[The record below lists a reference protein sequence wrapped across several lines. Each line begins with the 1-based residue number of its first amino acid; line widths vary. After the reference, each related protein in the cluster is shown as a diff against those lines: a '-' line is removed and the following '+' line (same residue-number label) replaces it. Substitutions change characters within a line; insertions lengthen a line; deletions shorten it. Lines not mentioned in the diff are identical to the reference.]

1 MASHKNSSF
10 GFSLVELMVGLAAG
24 LIVTTALVA
33 FAFSSMKSNGEYV
46 QSTRLTQELR
56 NTMDLVSRELR
67 RAGYDQ
73 DALKYLASGNGSP
86 FSRLE
91 LDNANTNP
99 AGTFSCV
106 VYSYDRAETTSG
118 GDGLR
123 ETANGEIRA
132 IRWFSRTI
140 DGEPVGV
147 IEYAVSKDTFGVDCD
162 GDSPDYSKYPVACDA
177 DSNWC
182 ALSDPRR
189 LNVTTFAI
197 GDNRSVVEGVQVR
210 DLDVSIVGGIIGDDV
225 TSREIKSKIRVRS
238 DCYDPSIAN
247 CSDNPSP

>member
-10 GFSLVELMVGLAAG
+10 GFSLVELMIGLAAG
-24 LIVTTALVA
+24 LIVSTALVA

-73 DALKYLASGNGSP
+73 DALKYLASGDASP

-91 LDNANTNP
+91 LGNANVNP

-106 VYSYDRAETTSG
+106 VYSYDRAEGSDG
-118 GDGLR
+118 ENGLR
-123 ETANGEIRA
+123 DTANGEIRA
-132 IRWFSRTI
+132 MRWFSRTVN
-140 DGEPVGV
+140 GEAVGV
-147 IEYAVSKDTFGVDCD
+147 IEYAVSADANGVECD
-162 GDSPDYSKYPVACDA
+162 GASPDYTKYPVACDA
-177 DSNWC
+177 VSNWC
-182 ALSDPRR
+182 ALSDPRL

-197 GDNRSVVEGVQVR
+197 TDNRSVVEGVQVR
-210 DLDVSIVGGIIGDDV
+210 DLDVSLIGGPLGDA
-225 TSREIKSKIRVRS
+225 TISREIKSKVRVRS
-238 DCYDPSIAN
+238 DCYDEDIGN